1 LVTLCGNP
9 EAVRTELS
17 RGIRE
22 QARQGLRDEPGMA
35 GDTIVWLAAERSEWL
50 SGRYV
55 SCAWDMEELIGME
68 EETAG
73 GQAEIEDGVL
83 KEVIR
88 DDRPPSRDSNV
99 L

>member
-1 LVTLCGNP
+1 
-9 EAVRTELS
+9 
-17 RGIRE
+17 
-22 QARQGLRDEPGMA
+22 
-35 GDTIVWLAAERSEWL
+35 
-50 SGRYV
+50 V
-55 SCAWDMEELIGME
+55 SCAWDMEELVGME

-83 KEVIR
+83 KEVTC